1 MKILCGYNVNIDSV
15 YSISGDEVSG
25 LIRSQDTAEINAK
38 IQNPPNEVNSVS
50 DFVAGLVLCMQN
62 GSGAEWLIHEKH
74 AFDFLKKRFFDRSII
89 RMGGNAG
96 IMANVMSEMGAELVI
111 PNVVRPSVTQ
121 MSLFSKRSIML
132 PQSREPAS
140 ECFDE
145 LVHFVFD
152 FKKGETFL
160 LDDTKNRPKSK
171 SKIKNNTEN
180 NTKNNTKITV
190 PRENRFI
197 ATYDSAN
204 IELAVNPDF
213 ETYALE
219 HIKEMDGVLLSGFHM
234 LPDTYPDGSKYV
246 EKIDRAVEQVK
257 IWRKLNSKLRI
268 HAEFG
273 HFLNSDI
280 AYSVFSKLADHVD
293 CIGMNE
299 DELAMLSGV
308 HGVPAQCILQMDA
321 CSVIDA
327 AIRCAS
333 DFGTRRLM
341 IHTREFVLSVCA
353 ANIAIAD
360 PVTEFEVM
368 GFGVKCAAAFA
379 SSGKLVN
386 REFVEAESSTLNES
400 IFGKG
405 QMREVLDHICGKQYG
420 SGVAG
425 EYRGYMFFILPTII
439 CDDPVTTVGL
449 GDTFSS
455 ATFLRELELHTMHV

>member
-15 YSISGDEVSG
+15 YSISGDEVSY
-25 LIRSQDTAEINAK
+25 LTRSQDSVEINAK
-38 IQNPPNEVNSVS
+38 IQYPPNSVNSVS
-50 DFVAGLVLCMQN
+50 DFVAGLVLCMQS
-62 GSGAEWLIHEKH
+62 GSGAEWLIHEKPV
-74 AFDFLKKRFFDRSII
+74 FDFLKNRFFDRSII

-96 IMANVMSEMGAELVI
+96 IMANVMSEIGAELVV
-111 PNVVRPSVTQ
+111 PNVVMPSVTQ
-121 MSLFSKRSIML
+121 ISLFSKRTIML
-132 PQSREPAS
+132 PQSSEPAS
-140 ECFDE
+140 GCSGE

-152 FKKGETFL
+152 FRKGETFL
-160 LDDTKNRPKSK
+160 LDDT
-171 SKIKNNTEN
+171 I
-180 NTKNNTKITV
+180 ITV

-204 IELAVNPDF
+204 IELAVNPYF

-234 LPDTYPDGSKYV
+234 LMDTYPDGSTYV
-246 EKIDRAVEQVK
+246 EKLDRAVEQVK
-257 IWRKLNSKLRI
+257 TWKRLNSRLRI

-273 HFLNSDI
+273 HFLNRDI
-280 AYSVFSKLADHVD
+280 AYSVFSKLANHVD

-308 HGVPAQCILQMDA
+308 HGVPARCILQMDA

-333 DFGTRRLM
+333 DFGVRRLM
-341 IHTREFVLSVCA
+341 IHTREFVLKVCA
-353 ANIAIAD
+353 ADIAIAD
-360 PVTEFEVM
+360 PVLELGSM

-379 SSGKLVN
+379 ASGKLVS
-386 REFVEAESSTLNES
+386 RKFVEAEASALNES
-400 IFGKG
+400 VFGKE
-405 QMREVLDHICGKQYG
+405 QVRELLDHISGKQYG

-425 EYRGYMFFILPTII
+425 EYGGYMFYFLPTILSN
-439 CDDPVTTVGL
+439 DPVATVGL

-455 ATFLRELELHTMHV
+455 ATFLRELELHKMHA